1 MNREEFRKEGE
12 RIDSLQRDGYDI
24 IQHPGKFCVGMDAVL
39 LSSFVTAKMGE
50 TVLDF
55 CTGTG
60 VIPILLKAKTEASHF
75 TGLE

>member
-1 MNREEFRKEGE
+1 MISPEEKHESG
-12 RIDSLQRDGYDI
+12 RISQR
-24 IQHPGKFCVGMDAVL
+24 FCFGMDAVL

-60 VIPILLKAKTEASHF
+60 VIPILLKA
-75 TGLE
+75 